1 MVKVSVFRNDSSP
14 GISCQIPEGFTVE
27 EFFCKDFLNFPI
39 SPVRI
44 LVNGHIPSLKDSL
57 NEGDQVLYVR
67 EVKAT
72 KVRH

>member
-1 MVKVSVFRNDSSP
+1 MVKISVFRNDSSS
-14 GISCQIPEGFTVE
+14 GISCLIPEGFTVE
-27 EFFCKDFLNFPI
+27 EFFCKDFLNDPI

-57 NEGDQVLYVR
+57 NDGDQILYVR
-67 EVKAT
+67 EGKAS